1 MYQMEVDQQLCEFC
15 SGTGWQIVIEGS
27 VSRAKRCSCARV
39 ISGDK
44 LIDSSK
50 IPPRYVDCDFDH
62 YDSQSLKQERAK
74 SMAQNFAMD
83 YPFIQ
88 EDFPEGGLLF
98 SGPSGTG
105 KTHLAVSV
113 VKTLLK
119 KGIRCLFVD
128 FHDLLAEIRSSYD
141 ELSQTSELQILR
153 PVLTSEVL
161 ILDDLGSQRMTEWMQ
176 DTVFHI
182 VNLRYQQK
190 KMLIGTTNLLIEP
203 QVRGGL
209 KGATDPD
216 YERIKNES
224 LRERLGYKVVSRLYE
239 MCTFIELDG
248 PDYRKEV
255 RKVSVDAQR
264 SRKESTG

>member
-1 MYQMEVDQQLCEFC
+1 MEVEQKLCEFC
-15 SGTGWQIVIEGS
+15 SGTGWQIVLEGS
-27 VSRAKRCSCARV
+27 VSRAKRCSCGRV
-39 ISGDK
+39 ISGDRMV
-44 LIDSSK
+44 DSAK
-50 IPPRYVDCDFDH
+50 IPPRYVDCDFETFN
-62 YDSQSLKQERAK
+62 SQSLRQERAK
-74 SMAQNFAMD
+74 SIGQNFAAD
-83 YPFIQ
+83 YPLIQ

-113 VKTLLK
+113 VKALLK
-119 KGIRCLFVD
+119 KGVRCLFVD
-128 FHDLLAEIRSSYD
+128 FHDLLAEIRSTYD

-161 ILDDLGSQRMTEWMQ
+161 VLDDLGSQRMTEWMQ

-190 KMLIGTTNLLIEP
+190 KMLLATTNLAIEP
-203 QVRGGL
+203 GAG
-209 KGATDPD
+209 KGSTQ
-216 YERIKNES
+216 ES

-248 PDYRKEV
+248 PDYRKEI
-255 RKVSVDAQR
+255 RKASVDASR
-264 SRKESTG
+264 SRKESTN

>member
-1 MYQMEVDQQLCEFC
+1 MEVEQKLCEFC

-39 ISGDK
+39 ITGDR
-44 LIDSSK
+44 LVDSAK
-50 IPPRYVDCDFDH
+50 IPPRYVECDFDH
-62 YDSQSLKQERAK
+62 YDSQSLRQERAK
-74 SMAQNFAMD
+74 SMAQSFAMD

-113 VKTLLK
+113 VKTFLK

-161 ILDDLGSQRMTEWMQ
+161 VLDDLGSQRMTEWMQ

-190 KMLIGTTNLLIEP
+190 KTLITTTNLAIEP
-203 QVRGGL
+203 AKVTPQ
-209 KGATDPD
+209 
-216 YERIKNES
+216 ES
-224 LRERLGYKVVSRLYE
+224 LRERLGYKVISRLYE

-248 PDYRKEV
+248 PDYRKEI

-264 SRKESTG
+264 NRKETTS

>member
-1 MYQMEVDQQLCEFC
+1 MEVQQTLCEFC

-27 VSRAKRCSCARV
+27 VTRAKRCTCARV

-44 LIDSSK
+44 LIDSAK

-62 YDSQSLKQERAK
+62 YDSQHFRQGRAK
-74 SMAQNFAMD
+74 SMAQSFAMD
-83 YPFIQ
+83 YPLIQ

-98 SGPSGTG
+98 SGPAGTG

-119 KGIRCLFVD
+119 KGVRCLFVD
-128 FHDLLAEIRSSYD
+128 FHDLLSEIRSSYD

-161 ILDDLGSQRMTEWMQ
+161 VLDDLGSQRMTEWMQ

-190 KMLIGTTNLLIEP
+190 KTLISTTNLAIEP
-203 QVRGGL
+203 TKASAKETL
-209 KGATDPD
+209 
-216 YERIKNES
+216 
-224 LRERLGYKVVSRLYE
+224 LERLGYKVISRLYE

-248 PDYRKEV
+248 PDYRKEI
-255 RKVSVDAQR
+255 RKVSIDAQR
-264 SRKESTG
+264 SRKESTP

>member
-1 MYQMEVDQQLCEFC
+1 MEVEQKLCEFC
-15 SGTGWQIVIEGS
+15 SGTGWQIVLEGS
-27 VSRAKRCSCARV
+27 VSRAKRCACARV

-44 LIDSSK
+44 MVDSAK
-50 IPPRYVDCDFDH
+50 VPPRYINCDFEN
-62 YDSQSLKQERAK
+62 YDSQSLGQERAK
-74 SMAQNFAMD
+74 TMAQNFAAD
-83 YPFIQ
+83 YPMIE
-88 EDFPEGGLLF
+88 EDYPEGGLLF
-98 SGPSGTG
+98 SGNSGTG

-161 ILDDLGSQRMTEWMQ
+161 VLDDLGSQRMTEWMQ

-190 KMLIGTTNLLIEP
+190 KMLLTTTNLAIEP
-203 QVRGGL
+203 AKSSAQ
-209 KGATDPD
+209 
-216 YERIKNES
+216 ES

-248 PDYRKEV
+248 PDYRKEI
-255 RKVSVDAQR
+255 RKASGDASR
-264 SRKESTG
+264 SRKESAN

>member
-1 MYQMEVDQQLCEFC
+1 MQLDQQLCEFC
-15 SGTGWQIVIEGS
+15 AGTGWQIVLEGS
-27 VSRAKRCSCARV
+27 ISRAKRCTCSRV
-39 ISGDK
+39 IAGDK
-44 LIDSSK
+44 LLEAAK
-50 IPPRYVDCDFDH
+50 VPPRYVDCDFDH
-62 YDSQSLKQERAK
+62 YDSQSLRQERAK
-74 SMAQNFAMD
+74 SMAQTFAMD

-113 VKTLLK
+113 AKTLLK
-119 KGIRCLFVD
+119 KGVRCLFVD

-153 PVLTSEVL
+153 PVLTSDVL

-190 KMLIGTTNLLIEP
+190 KAFLSTTNLAIEP
-203 QVRGGL
+203 SKTSAQE
-209 KGATDPD
+209 T
-216 YERIKNES
+216 

-255 RKVSVDAQR
+255 RKASVDAQR
-264 SRKESTG
+264 SRKETTN

>member
-1 MYQMEVDQQLCEFC
+1 MRMDVQQTICEFC

-27 VSRAKRCSCARV
+27 VTRAKRCTCARV

-44 LIDSSK
+44 LVDSAK
-50 IPPRYVDCDFDH
+50 IPPRYVECDFDH
-62 YDSQSLKQERAK
+62 YDSQSLRQERAK
-74 SMAQNFAMD
+74 SMAQSFAMD

-113 VKTLLK
+113 VKTLLR

-161 ILDDLGSQRMTEWMQ
+161 VLDDLGSQRMTEWMQ

-190 KMLIGTTNLLIEP
+190 KTLITTTNLAIEP
-203 QVRGGL
+203 TKVSPQETL
-209 KGATDPD
+209 Q
-216 YERIKNES
+216 
-224 LRERLGYKVVSRLYE
+224 ERLGYKVISRMYE

-248 PDYRKEV
+248 PDYRKEI
-255 RKVSVDAQR
+255 RKVSIDAQR
-264 SRKESTG
+264 SRRESTP

>member
-1 MYQMEVDQQLCEFC
+1 MEVEQKICEFC
-15 SGTGWQIVIEGS
+15 SGTGWQIVLEGS

-39 ISGDK
+39 ITGDRMV
-44 LIDSSK
+44 DSAK
-50 IPPRYVDCDFDH
+50 IPPRYVDCDFDN
-62 YDSQSLKQERAK
+62 YDSQSLRQERAK
-74 SMAQNFAMD
+74 SMAQNFAAD
-83 YPFIQ
+83 YPMIQ

-113 VKTLLK
+113 VKSLLK
-119 KGIRCLFVD
+119 KGVRCLFVD
-128 FHDLLAEIRSSYD
+128 FHDLLAEIRSTYD

-161 ILDDLGSQRMTEWMQ
+161 VLDDLGSQRMTEWMQ

-190 KMLIGTTNLLIEP
+190 KMFLATTNLAIEP
-203 QVRGGL
+203 GAG
-209 KGATDPD
+209 KGSTQ
-216 YERIKNES
+216 ET

-248 PDYRKEV
+248 PDYRKEI
-255 RKVSVDAQR
+255 RKASVDASR
-264 SRKESTG
+264 SRKESTN

>member
-1 MYQMEVDQQLCEFC
+1 METEQSFCEFC
-15 SGTGWQIVIEGS
+15 GGTGWQIVLEGS
-27 VSRAKRCSCARV
+27 VSRAKRCTCARV
-39 ISGDK
+39 ISSDRF
-44 LIDSSK
+44 LDSAK
-50 IPPRYVDCDFDH
+50 IPPRYVDCDLDH
-62 YDSQSLKQERAK
+62 YDSQTLLQERARK
-74 SMAQNFAMD
+74 MAENFAAD
-83 YPFIQ
+83 YPFVQ

-105 KTHLAVSV
+105 KTHLSVSV

-141 ELSQTSELQILR
+141 DLSQTSELQILR

-161 ILDDLGSQRMTEWMQ
+161 VLDDLGSQRMTEWMQ

-190 KMLIGTTNLLIEP
+190 KTLITTTNLAIEP
-203 QVRGGL
+203 A
-209 KGATDPD
+209 KGISQET
-216 YERIKNES
+216 

-239 MCTFIELDG
+239 MCTFIDLDG

-255 RKVSVDAQR
+255 RKASSDALR
-264 SRKESTG
+264 NRRDSNA